1 MNERN
6 KKKENESSWK
16 NVHGKIGS
24 CTRLN
29 IECRKINRKFN
40 KRKMC
45 SCVEAVRGTMMTR
58 EKITWTGNESYILT
72 GPLHSLIF
80 TLVIPSL
87 HTYTHP
93 KMYKLTSNRAL
104 NNNVYIYFAYACH
117 THTHTPE
124 RKLYR
129 SKNPSFSSIHLI
141 FSAKK
146 LKQKKI

>member
-1 MNERN
+1 MRGTRR
-6 KKKENESSWK
+6 KKAKA
-16 NVHGKIGS
+16 VG
-24 CTRLN
+24 
-29 IECRKINRKFN
+29 
-40 KRKMC
+40 KMC
-45 SCVEAVRGTMMTR
+45 TEKLAAARGSILNVEKLIENLTREKCVHALNMAVRGTMMTR

-117 THTHTPE
+117 THTNQKE
-124 RKLYR
+124 SYIDRKTLLF
-129 SKNPSFSSIHLI
+129 PAFI
-141 FSAKK
+141 
-146 LKQKKI
+146 